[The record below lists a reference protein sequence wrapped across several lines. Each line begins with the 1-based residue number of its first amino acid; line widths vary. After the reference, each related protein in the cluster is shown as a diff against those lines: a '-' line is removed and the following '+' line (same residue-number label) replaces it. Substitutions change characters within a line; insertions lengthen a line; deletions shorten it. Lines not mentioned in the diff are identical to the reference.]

1 MPVRRL
7 RSIVDLTDL
16 VTRGDIIFLDI
27 DETLVHPEFDA
38 SEPWAVALKD
48 AFIEG
53 GVDETVAWTVA
64 VEMWQAMQSKCDVSA
79 PEGEDTSKVL
89 MNLKASGHVF
99 VGLTARGPEM
109 AIQTR
114 DQLVRCGLGDIF
126 QPVSLG
132 ELPTEARVGPEA
144 SRVSPLTHL
153 DGIVYCSGSR
163 KPAGLLAFEHAAAQT
178 DGGAGVMSPQVRRQ
192 LGQHARV
199 LLVDDRES
207 HCVAVGRVIEQLG
220 RPYLGLHYTRVC
232 DSETAAQSLSRGW
245 TVLAHALASGHEARD
260 NYMRA
265 IGLLGP
271 EAAAGGSQKKING
284 GGQADQVGVHGRSMA
299 WAVPAAAGAAVGAC
313 VALAVSGMRH
323 R

>member
-1 MPVRRL
+1 MSGLPALAVSGVKTCPRSTSIPGTRQKLTLKRGPFIFTVVKIHSTSLVVMPVRRL

-114 DQLVRCGLGDIF
+114 DQLARCGLGDIF

-132 ELPTEARVGPEA
+132 ELPTEAHAGPEV

-163 KPAGLLAFEHAAAQT
+163 KPAGLLAFEHAAALT

-220 RPYLGLHYTRVC
+220 RPYLCAADSRSPDLCVLSLGSHLPSRSATPRYWDRDPPPQRPALH
-232 DSETAAQSLSRGW
+232 ESLR
-245 TVLAHALASGHEARD
+245 
-260 NYMRA
+260 
-265 IGLLGP
+265 
-271 EAAAGGSQKKING
+271 Q
-284 GGQADQVGVHGRSMA
+284 
-299 WAVPAAAGAAVGAC
+299 
-313 VALAVSGMRH
+313 
-323 R
+323 